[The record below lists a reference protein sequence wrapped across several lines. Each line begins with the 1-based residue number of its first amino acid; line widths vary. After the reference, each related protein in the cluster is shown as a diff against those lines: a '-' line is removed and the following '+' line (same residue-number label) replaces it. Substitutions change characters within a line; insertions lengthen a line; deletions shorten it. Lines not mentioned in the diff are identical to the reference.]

1 MSTQKNQSLFNHK
14 HQKSNIF
21 SDTCPFTLFE
31 MMHFNTNSKIQRI
44 NRSEVYVPRKYSSL
58 DSSIFCLLDSNGMA
72 HLLYCR
78 LGHRCE
84 FFLFEI
90 SVWIFGLF
98 FNKFL
103 RIFKA
108 TSTLSCLSFQCA
120 VRSGLNLQ
128 FSVFSWMSPAFSA
141 GWSATSVSVKFNTF
155 KCAAQIFHKFGNWTS
170 WGFY

>member
-58 DSSIFCLLDSNGMA
+58 DSSIFCLLDSYGMA

-84 FFLFEI
+84 FFYLESQFEFLSYSSI
-90 SVWIFGLF
+90 IFYE
-98 FNKFL
+98 FL
-103 RIFKA
+103 KA

-128 FSVFSWMSPAFSA
+128 FSVFS
-141 GWSATSVSVKFNTF
+141 
-155 KCAAQIFHKFGNWTS
+155 
-170 WGFY
+170 